1 MHDKKRSVAGG
12 PEPAEAFT
20 GVKKKGRMGDFKK
33 SKIGITTTYCE

>member
-20 GVKKKGRMGDFKK
+20 GVKKKDEWAT
-33 SKIGITTTYCE
+33 SKNPK